1 MSSPDART
9 ANFTGTSSKRP
20 LELGSPGE
28 PAAKAP
34 RLTKTEKEAKKTEG
48 ARATIDATTASFL
61 RIMMRSN
68 VHLLNMLASEPAVD
82 AAVIRA
88 HRERVLA
95 EYENA
100 IRRVGG

>member
-1 MSSPDART
+1 MDALTASST
-9 ANFTGTSSKRP
+9 EIFSKRP
-20 LELGSPGE
+20 SEPGSSDE

-48 ARATIDATTASFL
+48 ARAAIDATTASFL

-68 VHLLNMLASEPAVD
+68 VHLLNMIASEPAVD